1 MRLFLSLMQLAA
13 AFSVCAMF
21 APVRGQSPR
30 QVTIESGKLQG
41 ALNDDNS
48 VLMFKGVPFAAPPVG
63 NLRWKP
69 PQPAKKW
76 KGVREADKFG
86 PACLQ
91 TDVYGDIF
99 FRDVQPSEDCLNL
112 AIWMPA
118 KPVDPKKIPVL
129 VWFYGGGFVA
139 GGNSEKRY
147 DGENLAR
154 KGIMV
159 VSPNYRLQ
167 IFGFFSHPE
176 LAKESPVGASGNYG
190 LLDQA
195 AALRWVVKNIE
206 AFGGDPKN
214 LTIAGESAGS
224 QSVSALMASPLSRD
238 LFQRAMGE
246 SGAFFTG
253 PTGGARLKPHSI
265 TEQDGQGFAESL
277 GAESLTELRAKP
289 AGELLQAA
297 AKKDGGFHFGPNVDG
312 YFLPAD
318 VQTIFARGEQ
328 SQVPLLAG
336 WNADENKMS
345 VLMAPEKVTAKTYA
359 AKAKEI
365 FGNRAPEFLK
375 LYPGETDE
383 QAVRSAEDLEGDN
396 FIAFSTWKWLETQ
409 LKTGQSP
416 VYRYLF
422 AQTPA
427 AKPGR
432 MDGMVPLGELGA
444 RHAGEI
450 EYVFE
455 TLKLTGPDLPWTA
468 DDFKVSDAMAT
479 YWTNFVKSGN
489 PNREG
494 MADWPQY
501 RAKDGYPYILLSGTK
516 IGAEADVRRGRYLF
530 LDAEVAKKAAM
541 SHF

>member
-1 MRLFLSLMQLAA
+1 MRLILSLMQLVAV
-13 AFSVCAMF
+13 FSVCAMF
-21 APVRGQSPR
+21 APVRAQSPR
-30 QVTIESGKLQG
+30 EVMVESGTLQG
-41 ALNDDNS
+41 ALNDDKS

-63 NLRWKP
+63 DLRWKP
-69 PQPAKKW
+69 PQPAAKW
-76 KGVREADKFG
+76 KGVRKADKFG

-118 KPVDPKKIPVL
+118 KPADAKKIPVL

-195 AALRWVVKNIE
+195 AALRWVIKNIA

-214 LTIAGESAGS
+214 ITIAGESAGS

-253 PTGGARLKPHSI
+253 PTGGARLKPHAV
-265 TEQDGQGFAESL
+265 TEQDGLRFAELL
-277 GAESLTELRAKP
+277 GAKSLAELRAKP
-289 AGELLQAA
+289 AQELLEAA

-312 YFLPAD
+312 YFLPSD
-318 VQTIFARGEQ
+318 VQSIFARGDQ
-328 SQVPLLAG
+328 SHVPLLAG
-336 WNADENKMS
+336 WNADEDKMA
-345 VLMAPEKVTAKTYA
+345 VLGAPEKTTTKTFAATAKERFRDQA
-359 AKAKEI
+359 A
-365 FGNRAPEFLK
+365 EFLK
-375 LYPGETDE
+375 LYPADTDE
-383 QAVRSAEDLEGDN
+383 QAVRSAEDLAGDD
-396 FIAFSTWKWLETQ
+396 FMGFSVWKWLEMQ

-427 AKPGR
+427 SKPGQ
-432 MDGMVPLGELGA
+432 MEGTVPLSELGA

-455 TLKLTGPDLPWTA
+455 TLKLTGPDLPWTPE
-468 DDFKVSDAMAT
+468 DFKVSEAMAT

-489 PNREG
+489 PNGEG
-494 MADWPQY
+494 MADWPKY
-501 RAKDGYPYILLSGTK
+501 GAGDGYQYMVLSGMK
-516 IGAEADVRRGRYLF
+516 IGSEADARRGRYLF
-530 LDAEVAKKAAM
+530 LEAEVAKKAPM